1 MENADGRLD
10 GFNETAEAAIG
21 QVTSQ
26 FCTGRKAERRTKY
39 ADDWGRKCN
48 RNQWNTDIDSITR
61 IE

>member
-10 GFNETAEAAIG
+10 GFNETVEAATG
-21 QVTSQ
+21 QVASQ

-48 RNQWNTDIDSITR
+48 RDQ
-61 IE
+61 